1 MHETSNYHCCCCYS
15 RETERPAI
23 MSAKTANVCELLW
36 HFIRAINIGRH
47 RVSSGEHRNWLGAST
62 DPLQVCSKFDSSYVL
77 QLHSRRPRPNAF
89 GLLQLVYSRPAKKGN
104 NSNTDDYP
112 KIEILYNAKLYTA
125 TWLLLLLRVGL
136 GVVTAY
142 RNRTTRIRF
151 VCYWLPLCSNKGRT
165 PVPIVKGIFMH
176 TPQAS

>member
-1 MHETSNYHCCCCYS
+1 M
-15 RETERPAI
+15 
-23 MSAKTANVCELLW
+23 
-36 HFIRAINIGRH
+36 
-47 RVSSGEHRNWLGAST
+47 SSGEHRNWLGAST

-125 TWLLLLLRVGL
+125 T
-136 GVVTAY
+136 
-142 RNRTTRIRF
+142 
-151 VCYWLPLCSNKGRT
+151 
-165 PVPIVKGIFMH
+165 
-176 TPQAS
+176 